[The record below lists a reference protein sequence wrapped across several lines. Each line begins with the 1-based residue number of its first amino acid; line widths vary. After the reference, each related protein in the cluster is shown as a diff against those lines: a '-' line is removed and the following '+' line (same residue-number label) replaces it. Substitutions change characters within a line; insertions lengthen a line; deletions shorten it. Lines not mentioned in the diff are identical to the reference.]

1 MYETTIKILY
11 QTRITK
17 ENLALNLKENTIA
30 KSIIEINNLLEQ
42 LNLSK
47 IEIYEKGLQLNLTKN
62 EQKKLFES
70 LDSLTFDERVD
81 YLYIK
86 FIYFE
91 FINLEK
97 EKVALNISRSSID
110 RSFLVVK
117 KRKCFN
123 QNITI

>member
-62 EQKKLFES
+62 E
-70 LDSLTFDERVD
+70 
-81 YLYIK
+81 
-86 FIYFE
+86 
-91 FINLEK
+91 
-97 EKVALNISRSSID
+97 
-110 RSFLVVK
+110 
-117 KRKCFN
+117 
-123 QNITI
+123 